1 MSNCLSTE
9 IKMKHFIVLILLS
22 SLALSIMASP
32 VLASRSSDQ
41 KMCDMYKKRLTKYN
55 REGVMGIN
63 PMTGQTKK
71 MSRSATRSVIQDT
84 KENIKMFCSYKS
96 IL

>member
-1 MSNCLSTE
+1 
-9 IKMKHFIVLILLS
+9 MKHPHPIALILLS
-22 SLALSIMASP
+22 SLALSIISSP

-63 PMTGQTKK
+63 PITGQTKK
-71 MSRSATRSVIQDT
+71 MSRSAARSVIQDT
-84 KENIKMFCSYKS
+84 KENIKIFCSYKS